1 MCGRPARRAL
11 TFVADCGA
19 SISGS
24 ITFTAG
30 LRSST
35 NAIQAFRPVQRRW
48 KAGIDTPA
56 TRPATRDEAGRDEG
70 SG

>member
-1 MCGRPARRAL
+1 MEQAKPGRCVCGRPVRRAL

-30 LRSST
+30 LSSST
-35 NAIQAFRPVQRRW
+35 YAMKAFRPLQQRW
-48 KAGIDTPA
+48 
-56 TRPATRDEAGRDEG
+56 
-70 SG
+70 

>member
-1 MCGRPARRAL
+1 MCGQPARRAL

-30 LRSST
+30 LSSSM
-35 NAIQAFRPVQRRW
+35 NAIQAFRSV
-48 KAGIDTPA
+48 
-56 TRPATRDEAGRDEG
+56 
-70 SG
+70 